1 MIPMCFEEYNKMQ
14 MFGALEEGKFRY
26 AFRLSGEL
34 ADGQP
39 GYASRCVRCG
49 ECLDKR
55 PQHIQI
61 PGLLAEVAKDF
72 ADANL
77 PDRVAAARRLDPAPG
92 APVSDPAR
100 RNLVAR
106 PGEHARPVRCDGIPN
121 TPMSQSPSTARP
133 LRSLERRRRSG
144 FLPLQCWE
152 LNVEC

>member
-1 MIPMCFEEYNKMQ
+1 
-14 MFGALEEGKFRY
+14 
-26 AFRLSGEL
+26 
-34 ADGQP
+34 
-39 GYASRCVRCG
+39 
-49 ECLDKR
+49 
-55 PQHIQI
+55 
-61 PGLLAEVAKDF
+61 
-72 ADANL
+72 
-77 PDRVAAARRLDPAPG
+77 VAAARRLDPAPG